1 MSLRAKIE
9 AVVYAA
15 EEPVTLAQLAAVF
28 APEVREIWLAEKSAA
43 QDATRG
49 AIEYATEHSPA
60 GEMLPEAPEP
70 AVPEAGHAETAPT
83 EAGEAEAAEGN
94 AAPIAEADAKT

>member
-28 APEVREIWLAEKSAA
+28 APEVREIWLAEKNAA
-43 QDATRG
+43 QDAEAG
-49 AIEYATEHSPA
+49 AAEGVETPSSQD
-60 GEMLPEAPEP
+60 EAPTEEMG
-70 AVPEAGHAETAPT
+70 VGTALP
-83 EAGEAEAAEGN
+83 EAGEAAVEN
-94 AAPIAEADAKT
+94 AAPPVSDADTKADGE